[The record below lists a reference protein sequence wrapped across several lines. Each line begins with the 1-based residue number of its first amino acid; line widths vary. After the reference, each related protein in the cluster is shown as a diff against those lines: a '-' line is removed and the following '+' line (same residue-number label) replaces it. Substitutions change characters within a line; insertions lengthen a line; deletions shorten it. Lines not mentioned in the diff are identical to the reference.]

1 MNATIKRAPGG
12 IGGTITAPPSKSM
25 AHRAVLCSAL
35 AEGASHIENLEF
47 SKDISATLSAAGQLC
62 AKVRTGADRAVVEG
76 LGSFLPVSAP
86 VDCCESGS
94 TLRFLIPIASLTGQ
108 KVTFV
113 GRGRLMERPQTVY
126 EKLYREQSLRFE
138 QSPAGLTVEGTLKS
152 SEYELAGNVSSQ
164 FISGLLF
171 ALPLLAGDSTLH
183 LIPPVESRS
192 YIEMTRAAQR
202 RFGVES
208 RWQDENTLF
217 IPGGQK
223 YRPCDYTV
231 EGDYSQ
237 AAFPAVLGAVQ
248 GGVTLKGLSADTLQG
263 DAAILDILRRCG
275 ASFRTT
281 DAGIVFEKAPL
292 HGVDI
297 DLADCPDLG
306 PVLMVLGLLC
316 EGNTTIRNA
325 ERLRIKESDRIAAME
340 AELRACGGVLESE
353 GGTITI
359 HGCADRLHAPAA
371 PLHGHNDHR
380 VVMSI
385 NRSEGHLQYALDHGY
400 IATGKTHD
408 FEDLVSQADH
418 IIFGLYPT
426 ALIDWFKTYG
436 HLIKSG
442 CIFTD
447 VSGVKTGLVEPVQ
460 AMCPEGVEF
469 IASHPMAG
477 RETSSVEHAA
487 EVSFAPANFII
498 TPTEKNTPEAV
509 QWAKE
514 LAEVLGFRHICTLTV
529 QEHDKMIGYVSQL
542 CHAIAVSLMCA
553 NDNSSLCEYTGDSFR
568 DLTRIARINE
578 KMWAELFLW
587 NKENLIAEIDQFD
600 SALDQ
605 LRDAL
610 VADDRDKLEEM
621 FRLSTQ
627 RRAAFDKKD
636 S

>member
-1 MNATIKRAPGG
+1 MLVTIKQAPGG

-126 EKLYREQSLRFE
+126 EKLYQEQSLRFE
-138 QSPAGLTVEGTLKS
+138 QSSAGLAVEGTLKS

-171 ALPLLAGDSTLH
+171 ALPLLDGDSTLH

-192 YIEMTRAAQR
+192 YIDMTRAVQAA
-202 RFGVES
+202 FGVTS
-208 RWQDENTLF
+208 RWLDGNTLAL
-217 IPGGQK
+217 PGRQH
-223 YRPCDYTV
+223 YHPCDHAV

-237 AAFPAVLGAVQ
+237 AAFPAVLGAVC
-248 GGVTLKGLSADTLQG
+248 GGVTITGLRPDTLQG
-263 DAAILDILRRCG
+263 DAVILDILRRCG
-275 ASFRTT
+275 AQFTREGDTVT
-281 DAGIVFEKAPL
+281 FAKAPL

-316 EGNTTIRNA
+316 EGTTVIRNA
-325 ERLRIKESDRIAAME
+325 ERLRLKESDRIAAME

-359 HGCADRLHAPAA
+359 HGCAGKLHTPAA

-380 VVMSI
+380 VVMS
-385 NRSEGHLQYALDHGY
+385 LTVLAL
-400 IATGKTHD
+400 A
-408 FEDLVSQADH
+408 A
-418 IIFGLYPT
+418 GLP
-426 ALIDWFKTYG
+426 LSID
-436 HLIKSG
+436 
-442 CIFTD
+442 D
-447 VSGVKTGLVEPVQ
+447 
-460 AMCPEGVEF
+460 A
-469 IASHPMAG
+469 
-477 RETSSVEHAA
+477 
-487 EVSFAPANFII
+487 
-498 TPTEKNTPEAV
+498 EAV
-509 QWAKE
+509 QKSWPHFFEAIKP
-514 LAEVLGFRHICTLTV
+514 LGAEV
-529 QEHDKMIGYVSQL
+529 
-542 CHAIAVSLMCA
+542 
-553 NDNSSLCEYTGDSFR
+553 EYAG
-568 DLTRIARINE
+568 
-578 KMWAELFLW
+578 
-587 NKENLIAEIDQFD
+587 
-600 SALDQ
+600 
-605 LRDAL
+605 
-610 VADDRDKLEEM
+610 
-621 FRLSTQ
+621 
-627 RRAAFDKKD
+627 
-636 S
+636 